1 MGLGIFSYFFSFGV
15 LSMAVPILCSLL
27 IHLSIKSNCMLYLS
41 CVPPNSTTD
50 MLATPS
56 EIENSKKAA
65 PTLD

>member
-1 MGLGIFSYFFSFGV
+1 
-15 LSMAVPILCSLL
+15 
-27 IHLSIKSNCMLYLS
+27 MLYLS

-56 EIENSKKAA
+56 EIENSKKVA